1 MSWIAKAETLLDKN
15 QTQITKKFLVIF
27 GDIHKDDLQSIFPY
41 AIMDITKFNEKIFVK
56 QRKKLFREYF
66 NKSNF
71 LVGRL

>member
-1 MSWIAKAETLLDKN
+1 M
-15 QTQITKKFLVIF
+15 FLVVF

-41 AIMDITKFNEKIFVK
+41 AIMDITKFNEKILIK

-66 NKSNF
+66 NKSNS